1 MNEKEKDVPE
11 LNDSPTL
18 ERKMKMQQ
26 MELNIKEN
34 MEKIKHKIAIIS
46 GKGGVGKTTVAANL
60 AIKFADEGESAGS
73 LDVDITGPNLH
84 KLLGVRDRPLVDPMT
99 KIIIPVDG
107 PLNLKI
113 MSMAF
118 LLETEHTPVIW
129 RGPMKMGVIR
139 EFLGSVKWGDLN
151 YLVIDLPPGT
161 GDETL
166 DIMQLV
172 KPIDG
177 VVVVTTS
184 QEMSLIDVAKTIIMS
199 KKMEVPVL
207 GLIENM
213 SSYKCPHC
221 GKEEQ
226 IYGEKGAAE
235 KLARDMGVPFL
246 GSIPLE
252 PEFVQQT
259 KENVPVILQKIDS
272 QAKEAFEN
280 IYQNL
285 KKQLK

>member
-1 MNEKEKDVPE
+1 MNEKENNASE
-11 LNDSPTL
+11 LKDSPTL
-18 ERKMKMQQ
+18 DRKMKAKQ

-34 MEKIKHKIAIIS
+34 MEKIKHKIAVIS
-46 GKGGVGKTTVAANL
+46 GKGGVGKTTVSANL
-60 AIKFADEGESAGS
+60 AIKFADGGNSTGG

-84 KLLGVRDRPLVDPMT
+84 KLLGITDRPTVDPVT
-99 KIIIPVDG
+99 KIIIPVNG
-107 PLNLKI
+107 PLNLKV

-118 LLETEHTPVIW
+118 LLDSEHTPVIW

-139 EFLGSVKWGDLN
+139 EFLGSVNWGPLD
-151 YLVIDLPPGT
+151 YLIVDLPPGT

-184 QEMSLIDVAKTIIMS
+184 QEMSLIDVAKTIMMA

-213 SSYKCPHC
+213 STYKCPQC
-221 GKEEQ
+221 GNEEQ

-235 KLARDMGVPFL
+235 KLAKDLGVPFL
-246 GSIPLE
+246 GAIPLE
-252 PEFVQQT
+252 PEFVQQA
-259 KENVPVILQKIDS
+259 KEKVPVILQKSDS
-272 QAKEAFEN
+272 HAKKAFQEVF
-280 IYQNL
+280 QNL